1 MPGHMVRPGLALAAL
16 CLLAACAGGGGQER
30 GTALHHLGGPADGVM
45 LPLEGGGATLP
56 AANPAA
62 GSTDDPP
69 ATAPGTASSPA
80 APGGGTPPAGHR
92 LATAP
97 PAHPA
102 PATAA
107 GPFAPPPEP
116 AIQEVLVTPLDVSGY
131 WKITARSTFG
141 LGDSAFYKRYEND
154 THICRFEQRRTRL
167 LAYCPLLDSVGE
179 GELDGRHLSLSWSLA
194 GGVAFHVDAE
204 VEGDVGGPLSFTGK
218 AAGRLVGFLPVTAEV
233 PARGARFQPPTEAAP
248 PSLAAL
254 RQALQDWDSGQLTAG
269 LYTPNLLPRLTKL
282 LARPGRAAG
291 RGALQ
296 DLRYVGSIDRAL
308 NKKDAPDARVS
319 HDVYEAR
326 YAAGVWLC
334 VVHVGD
340 DGKISDFAC

>member
-1 MPGHMVRPGLALAAL
+1 MGGRAGLAVAL
-16 CLLAACAGGGGQER
+16 MLGLAACASNNAQEH
-30 GTALHHLGGPADGVM
+30 GTALHHLGGPADGVR
-45 LPLEGGGATLP
+45 LPPSESTPPPGAEPSPSLG
-56 AANPAA
+56 AADGA
-62 GSTDDPP
+62 GPSP
-69 ATAPGTASSPA
+69 ATA
-80 APGGGTPPAGHR
+80 R
-92 LATAP
+92 RRP
-97 PAHPA
+97 PAHAAAAQPL

-107 GPFAPPPEP
+107 GPFAPPPDDD
-116 AIQEVLVTPLDVSGY
+116 IHEVLVTPLDVSGY

-141 LGDSAFYKRYEND
+141 LSDSAFYKRYDND

-179 GELDGRHLSLSWSLA
+179 GELDDRHLSLSWNLA
-194 GGVAFHVDAE
+194 GGIAFHVDAE
-204 VEGDVGGPLSFTGK
+204 VEGTVGEPTLTFTGQ

-233 PARGARFQPPTEAAP
+233 PARGVRFLPPADAAP
-248 PSLAAL
+248 PSLAPL
-254 RQALQDWDSGQLTAG
+254 RQALADWDSGQLTAAI
-269 LYTPNLLPRLTKL
+269 YTPNLLPRLAKL

-296 DLRYVGSIDRAL
+296 EVRYIGSIERAL
-308 NKKDAPDARVS
+308 NKKDAADARVS

-326 YAAGVWLC
+326 YAAGTWLC

>member
-1 MPGHMVRPGLALAAL
+1 MALML
-16 CLLAACAGGGGQER
+16 GLAACASNNAQEH
-30 GTALHHLGGPADGVM
+30 GTALHHLGGPADGVV
-45 LPLEGGGATLP
+45 LPPLQGASQ
-56 AANPAA
+56 AASPLAGTDKADPQAMPDGAPVPGAVSAGPPRKRTAA
-62 GSTDDPP
+62 AQAASAQST
-69 ATAPGTASSPA
+69 
-80 APGGGTPPAGHR
+80 
-92 LATAP
+92 
-97 PAHPA
+97 

-107 GPFAPPPEP
+107 GPFAPPQDTG
-116 AIQEVLVTPLDVSGY
+116 IQEVVVTPLDVSGY

-154 THICRFEQRRTRL
+154 THICRFEQTRGRL

-179 GELDGRHLSLSWSLA
+179 GELEERHLSLSWSLA
-194 GGVAFHVDAE
+194 GGIAFHVDAE
-204 VEGDVGGPLSFTGK
+204 VEGTVGQQLSFTGQ
-218 AAGRLVGFLPVTAEV
+218 ANGRLVGFLPVTAQV
-233 PARGARFQPPTEAAP
+233 PARGVHFEPPADAAP

-254 RQALQDWDSGQLTAG
+254 RQALADWDSGQLTPG

-282 LARPGRAAG
+282 LARPNRAAG

-296 DLRYVGSIDRAL
+296 GLRYIGSIERAL

-326 YAAGVWLC
+326 YASGTWLC
-334 VVHVGD
+334 VVHLEG